1 MKPCYFN
8 RIAEYEFS
16 EISQKNKLINNFN
29 VLDSN
34 RLSNTQDVICHKIL
48 ILLIFTF
55 LDSLL
60 GGCPRMQIFAIFSKN

>member
-60 GGCPRMQIFAIFSKN
+60 GGCPRYAFV